1 MRSTFDSGEERNPVP
16 VTIAVDMMGGDGQAE
31 PETLVEGVAM
41 TAELY
46 PNARFQLFGDKA
58 RLSDAVAEEP
68 EFRGRAEVF
77 HAPLVVSQ
85 DDKPSEI
92 IRKSAGTSMAA
103 ALDSVAEGKAQ
114 AAVSCGNTGALM
126 ALSLLKLKR
135 IEGVI
140 RPAIAILWP
149 TVTPGKQTVVLDVGA
164 DVRMEARNLCQFA
177 AMGASFAQIGLGVSW
192 PRVGLLNIGAEAHKG
207 KPVLQEASAMI
218 KEAAVYQ
225 DFEYLGFV
233 EANEIPM
240 DKVDVVVT
248 DGFTGNV
255 ALKAAEGTARLIKTW
270 MKAAF
275 KGSPL
280 AQAGGLLAARALK
293 EMGRNLDPSNGNGGV
308 FLGLSGSVIKSHG
321 SVDAAGF
328 CSAVG
333 LAAQIAEDRL
343 IQRLAETL
351 EVAPAEG

>member
-1 MRSTFDSGEERNPVP
+1 MAP
-16 VTIAVDMMGGDGQAE
+16 VTIAVDMLGGDGQAE
-31 PETLVEGVAM
+31 PEVLAAGVAM
-41 TAELY
+41 AAELF
-46 PNARFQLFGDKA
+46 PQARFLLFGEAA
-58 RLSDAVAEEP
+58 RLRAAVAEEP
-68 EFRGRAEVF
+68 ELDGRCEVRD
-77 HAPLVVSQ
+77 APLAVSQ
-85 DDKPSEI
+85 NDKPGEV
-92 IRKSAGTSMAA
+92 IRKADGTSMAA
-103 ALDSVAEGKAQ
+103 ALDSVARGEAA

-135 IEGVI
+135 IDGVI
-140 RPAIAILWP
+140 RPAIAVLWP
-149 TVTPGKQTVVLDVGA
+149 TVTPGKHTVVLDVGA
-164 DVRMEARNLCQFA
+164 DVRMEPRNLCQFA

-192 PRVGLLNIGAEAHKG
+192 PRVGLLNIGSEAHKG
-207 KPVLQEASAMI
+207 KPQLQEASAMI
-218 KEAAVYQ
+218 AEAAIHQ

-308 FLGLSGSVIKSHG
+308 FLGLSGSVVKSHG
-321 SVDAAGF
+321 SVDASGF

-333 LAAQIAEDRL
+333 LAAQIAEDQL
-343 IQRLAETL
+343 IKRLAETL
-351 EVAPAEG
+351 EMHPVAS